1 MLPLLAAGGAL
12 VKWGAKKYAK
22 SYGKTILGGLLGG
35 GKAVVKA
42 ATSPAGTLAI
52 AGTALLAGGGGGGGG
67 VPALPGGVMAP
78 SQFPGTGGLPWWK
91 GPGGKLQA
99 PWSDP
104 RVPEILK
111 SFSLDDAYLKTYYRA
126 PKGYIVL
133 RDSSGR
139 PFACL
144 KTIAKQF
151 GLWHAKPKPII
162 SIRDWHS
169 YQRAERVEKKLLHI
183 AKRAMAKRG
192 HRRALSVVSHKK

>member
-22 SYGKTILGGLLGG
+22 TYGNTVLGKVLGG

-42 ATSPAGTLAI
+42 VTSPLGTLAI
-52 AGTALLAGGGGGGGG
+52 AGGALAAGSGGGGG

-78 SQFPGTGGLPWWK
+78 SQFPSTGGLPWWK

-111 SFSLDDAYLKTYYRA
+111 SFSLDDAYLKPYYRA

-133 RDSSGR
+133 RDATGK
-139 PFACL
+139 PFCCL

-183 AKRAMAKRG
+183 ARRAMAKRG
-192 HRRALSVVSHKK
+192 HRRAVSVISHKK